1 MRYSVLSIAVIIIL
15 VLACSKKKSN
25 EDILKS
31 YLESHNRNDVEA
43 VMENLHENAR
53 ITMPGRPPITDVRK
67 MEAWD
72 ASISSN
78 LEYDSWQV
86 NGDTIVVGKI
96 FERNNWFSKAGIAG
110 VEYEPGT
117 KIIFKDEKILEIR
130 TAEMTRKSQNEL
142 ANVYQSFILW
152 VQDSRPEE
160 LQKLMRNGELVLNE
174 EVAKDWFLL
183 LDQWQ
188 RSK

>member
-1 MRYSVLSIAVIIIL
+1 
-15 VLACSKKKSN
+15 
-25 EDILKS
+25 
-31 YLESHNRNDVEA
+31 
-43 VMENLHENAR
+43 MENIHENAR
-53 ITMPGRPPITDVRK
+53 IIMPGRPPITDFRK

-72 ASISSN
+72 ASISSS
-78 LEYDSWQV
+78 LEYESWQV
-86 NGDTIVVGKI
+86 DNDTIRVGKI
-96 FERNNWFSKAGIAG
+96 RERNNWFSKAGIPQ

-117 KIIFKDEKILEIR
+117 RIIFREGKIYEIQFS
-130 TAEMTRKSQNEL
+130 EMTRKSQSEM
-142 ANVYQSFILW
+142 ANVYQAFILW
-152 VQDSRPEE
+152 LQDSRPEE